1 MNISQLRKI
10 GVSHN
15 SDFLGVS
22 GFHLSGL
29 RVTRQH
35 GNSTRSPLFSQLAFP
50 VAGLL
55 KDPSSLS
62 EEEAGQIGKEFHKTL
77 LILPLHRKAL

>member
-1 MNISQLRKI
+1 MNCRKPSKKS
-10 GVSHN
+10 VYEM
-15 SDFLGVS
+15 
-22 GFHLSGL
+22 
-29 RVTRQH
+29 RVTRQP
-35 GNSTRSPLFSQLAFP
+35 GNSTRSPLFSQLVFP

-62 EEEAGQIGKEFHKTL
+62 EEEAGQIGKEFHETL

>member
-1 MNISQLRKI
+1 VKPEVEILPVTAEQIDEM
-10 GVSHN
+10 
-15 SDFLGVS
+15 
-22 GFHLSGL
+22 

-50 VAGLL
+50 VSGLL

-62 EEEAGQIGKEFHKTL
+62 EEAGQIGKGFHKTL

>member
-1 MNISQLRKI
+1 MFSKRRKEVISKI
-10 GVSHN
+10 RTSW
-15 SDFLGVS
+15 DLL
-22 GFHLSGL
+22 GFHFYDK

-62 EEEAGQIGKEFHKTL
+62 EEEAGQIGKGFHKTL